1 MLEELFWESNSSGYN
16 FYDYMTI
23 SKDINSNQQVGA
35 KDFGLD
41 KPFYSSTLGAEMDL
55 RPLSVSTVKDL
66 SLVGDYYS
74 NSIQLEDSA
83 LRPLSTSANLMSL
96 MPITNEAVDLDDSFL
111 NYKSYA
117 SLFSKFSAI
126 SLGSSNFGL
135 NARSYISVFNHFR
148 SDYEDF
154 A

>member
-1 MLEELFWESNSSGYN
+1 
-16 FYDYMTI
+16 MTI
-23 SKDINSNQQVGA
+23 SKDIKSNQQVGA

-41 KPFYSSTLGAEMDL
+41 KPFYSSTIGSDFSS
-55 RPLSVSTVKDL
+55 RPLSVSAVKDL

-74 NSIQLEDSA
+74 NSVQLEDSA

-96 MPITNEAVDLDDSFL
+96 MPITNEAIDLDDSFL

-117 SLFSKFSAI
+117 SLFSKFSAT
-126 SLGSSNFGL
+126 SLGSSNYGL

-154 A
+154 M